1 MSDGPKIVTVFRSR
15 TAAGAYDAGYEER
28 AAAMEAKAR
37 AMPGFVE
44 FKSYLA
50 DDGEKVSIT
59 VFASRAEHEA
69 WAKDLDHRA
78 AQSEGRQSF
87 YDEYRI
93 TVAEITNERAW
104 TAVVDPASPVDD

>member
-1 MSDGPKIVTVFRSR
+1 VADEPAGSGGTEQPRILTVFRSR

-50 DDGEKVSIT
+50 EDGEKVSVT

-69 WAKDLDHRA
+69 WAKDVDHRA
-78 AQSEGRQSF
+78 AQADGRQSF

-93 TVAEITNERAW
+93 TVSEVTSERAW
-104 TAVVDPASPVDD
+104 HRA